1 MYNVIYDCN
10 FLCERLPNEF
20 FFFLDNSFFFY
31 FDDSVDETC
40 VNLWYSYEIC
50 SKNLLSI
57 FFSA

>member
-20 FFFLDNSFFFY
+20 FFFWIIHFY

-40 VNLWYSYEIC
+40 VNL
-50 SKNLLSI
+50 
-57 FFSA
+57 